1 MSLKPNS
8 TTILSMTSFGQFSRL
23 GDMIQK
29 GVNYKTEA
37 KVKLSAS
44 TRAVQKKKKKS
55 LNLWIQYEGPVKSIE
70 TTGHIGYKQ

>member
-44 TRAVQKKKKKS
+44 TRAVQKKKKKKFKFVDP
-55 LNLWIQYEGPVKSIE
+55 IRR
-70 TTGHIGYKQ
+70 TGQKYRDYRAYRL